1 VVNKTSLKLIKSTLA
16 ALLALGQACVFAA
29 DTKTS
34 TDIETKII
42 SSVKHVEN
50 FYNAFGVCYLS
61 TERSKTVTQTTSTT
75 DDGGESKTNTS
86 TTTQESYVVQTWKGG
101 SLKVDYSV
109 STSTTQ
115 GTDGSSSVTNSRV
128 DYVYDDAGRLQSAS
142 GTSTTTGTLASD
154 AYGGSGGS
162 YTSTSTTSYI
172 IKNAQALPSETV
184 TDTTTTVEGQV
195 KSTSHEV
202 TTYEYELIG
211 GSWHLMKEVSNSSTT
226 MTDGGSEQRTTVKTY
241 SRDANGVCTG
251 ISQTCTGTSVSVD
264 DNGGTWTYTMTN
276 YNAEF
281 KFDDVLGW
289 YLASETYDWELTS
302 DASSSSSDIESAARG
317 VESANDK
324 LLEDSESDSR
334 EGSDSSFSG
343 ENADSDVRKI
353 LPVYN
358 EERQRDMENR
368 ILRYNRAAKER
379 QRDSDETVSDFHKK
393 VRQQQAEIEK
403 QIEDFRRA
411 NKERRDRINRQ
422 IERFERNFGMHFHH
436 FLYK

>member
-1 VVNKTSLKLIKSTLA
+1 MVNKTSLKLIKSTLA

-202 TTYEYELIG
+202 TTYEYEL
-211 GSWHLMKEVSNSSTT
+211 
-226 MTDGGSEQRTTVKTY
+226 QRTTVKTY